1 MPKNFKHHY
10 WNLLIDQDKSI
21 NSYKATNSRILLMII
36 CFRLVRY
43 NKVFNLKIT
52 WRNRCTL
59 FLTYEAPLLKQC
71 LYEELFWS
79 PFSHIWTEHRF
90 WSPFSRIWTEYGEI
104 RSISP
109 YSVRMRENGDQNNS
123 SYEHF
128 LSSALQKRIK
138 KGLATF
144 KKEFYLKLVNAFQ
157 SYTNDKKGFPS

>member
-52 WRNRCTL
+52 WRNHCSL

-79 PFSHIWTEHRF
+79 PFSHIWTE
-90 WSPFSRIWTEYGEI
+90 YGEI

-109 YSVRMRENGDQNNS
+109 YSVRMRENGDQDNS